1 VDIGQCYV
9 VSLGFSHSTLHFE
22 DLDAVVRPSN
32 DRIFTL

>member
-9 VSLGFSHSTLHFE
+9 VPLGFSRSTLHFE
-22 DLDAVVRPSN
+22 DLDAVVHLSN